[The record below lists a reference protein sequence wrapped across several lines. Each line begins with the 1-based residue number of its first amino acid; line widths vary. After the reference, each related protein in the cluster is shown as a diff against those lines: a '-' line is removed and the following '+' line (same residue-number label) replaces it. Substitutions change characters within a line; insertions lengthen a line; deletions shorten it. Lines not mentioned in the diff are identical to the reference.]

1 VPYVGLEHATKKWRY
16 LFPRMSKADK
26 TFGYSI
32 QDLGEANDGSI
43 HSITKN
49 KILTIGFLNN
59 NICSD
64 YIDFNFFKD
73 SLKHFAE
80 SDISR
85 NFDLFIVLWNK
96 YFSETNNQPYT
107 FPLQEENNI
116 RFVLLKNATFTPKP
130 VFAYAINSIY
140 QYKEIRDALIDF
152 PSNFLGSSGT
162 VSGIDYLQFEDYNII
177 FTNGV
182 PKLQFK

>member
-1 VPYVGLEHATKKWRY
+1 
-16 LFPRMSKADK
+16 M
-26 TFGYSI
+26 
-32 QDLGEANDGSI
+32 
-43 HSITKN
+43 
-49 KILTIGFLNN
+49 
-59 NICSD
+59 
-64 YIDFNFFKD
+64 
-73 SLKHFAE
+73 
-80 SDISR
+80 
-85 NFDLFIVLWNK
+85 FIVLWNK